1 MIKFLVKSWVYPFYR
16 TYAGFLFVV
25 FLFAAGLLKGE
36 EHVAIAKFFTSD
48 VKNLAYPYFGLLL
61 YEFLT
66 LHFSIRWI
74 SEQKNM
80 FLRDLV
86 YVSGRPRTVILG
98 IIILYLHIPVI
109 AYSLFLLGMALAS
122 GQIPVSLVIIFGS
135 IFKLAIFTF
144 ILYRFLLFPVEKK
157 YNRIFRITL
166 PGFLNFPVII
176 FSIKHFF
183 SKSFLSFLLS
193 KTLSIG
199 TLMVFI
205 LLIQTIDNY
214 ERFASVVITL
224 IFISNAF
231 LSYELFKFQNTDL
244 NVFRNLPLKPWIILL
259 QSLMIMIILNLP
271 EILIIFR
278 NFSSLI
284 SIWDLSMNVMNGLMV
299 LLFLFAY
306 LVYYNIDLQQYITRI
321 FWGSIL
327 LVLLLLF
334 DFPSYL
340 FLTTFSLAS
349 AYLYIRGYYTFETVY
364 NQMNN

>member
-1 MIKFLVKSWVYPFYR
+1 MIRFLLKSWVYPFYR

-74 SEQKNM
+74 SDQKNM
-80 FLRDLV
+80 FLWDLV
-86 YVSGRPRTVILG
+86 YIPGRPRTIILG
-98 IIILYLHIPVI
+98 LIILYLHIPVI
-109 AYSLFLLGMALAS
+109 AYSLFLLGMALVS
-122 GQIPVSLVIIFGS
+122 GQIMVSIVIILGS

-144 ILYRFLLFPVEKK
+144 ILFRFLLFPVEKK
-157 YNRIFRITL
+157 YNQIFRIAL
-166 PGFLNFPVII
+166 PGFLNFPVIV
-176 FSIKHFF
+176 FSIRHFF
-183 SKSFLSFLLS
+183 SKSFLSFFLS

-214 ERFASVVITL
+214 ERFASVAITL

-231 LSYELFKFQNTDL
+231 LSYELFKFQNIDL
-244 NVFRNLPLKPWIILL
+244 NVFRNLPLKPLIILF

-271 EILIIFR
+271 EILIIYR
-278 NFSSLI
+278 NFSGLI
-284 SIWDLSMNVMNGLMV
+284 SIWDLIMDVLNGLMV

-306 LVYYNIDLQQYITRI
+306 LVFYHIGLQQYITRI

-327 LVLLLLF
+327 LVLFLLF

-340 FLTTFSLAS
+340 LFIAFSSAS
-349 AYLYIRGYYTFETVY
+349 AYLYMRGYYNFETVY
-364 NQMNN
+364 Y